1 VDPSFTANIAVNK
14 RRIHRKCPLP
24 LPSRIPVFYAHS
36 ADKCS
41 SVHPGTASP
50 SKKLSQTCYISRMKW
65 DIKYHDEKLQADVLA
80 LPPGILARYFH
91 CTDRMMEFGPD
102 LGMPHTRA
110 MSSGLFELR
119 LKSREG
125 IGRVFFC
132 TVVNRK
138 IVMLLQFVKKT
149 DKTPPKE
156 LALARKRMKEWK
168 DADS

>member
-1 VDPSFTANIAVNK
+1 MVLSGIDF
-14 RRIHRKCPLP
+14 
-24 LPSRIPVFYAHS
+24 AHGEEQQTS
-36 ADKCS
+36 ADKYLK
-41 SVHPGTASP
+41 HAILIT
-50 SKKLSQTCYISRMKW
+50 MKW

-132 TVVNRK
+132 TVVDRK
-138 IVMLLQFVKKT
+138 IVMLHQFVKKT

-156 LALARKRMKEWK
+156 LAFARKRMKEWK
-168 DADS
+168 HVDA